1 MQYSGPHRPFE
12 INLKEIVGEKAVVT
26 KDKIYKEI
34 KLGRIARPFH
44 FPPFPTIRISPIS
57 VILKRSSS
65 EYRLIHNL
73 SFPEHVSFNDFI
85 DKELCIVKYST
96 IDDAIKMI
104 HKLGKNT
111 KLVKCDIKSAFRL
124 LRLSPGDF
132 DLMGLNLKI
141 SISSSNV
148 YPWERTLVVHYSRN
162 FNSFT
167 LVRSAGVK

>member
-65 EYRLIHNL
+65 EYRQIHNL
-73 SFPEHVSFNDFI
+73 SFPEHGSVNDFI
-85 DKELCIVKYST
+85 DKELCSVKYST

-104 HKLGKNT
+104 HKLGKNA
-111 KLVKCDIKSAFRL
+111 KLAKCDIKSAFRL

-132 DLMGLNLKI
+132 DLMGFKFENQFFFDKCLPI
-141 SISSSNV
+141 SC
-148 YPWERTLVVHYSRN
+148 
-162 FNSFT
+162 
-167 LVRSAGVK
+167 